1 MKKIFLLLTLLI
13 AALPSLAAMYEVRM
27 WGSEERQFA
36 LSYVAK
42 NVYQYD
48 FGELQTTDSGWGS
61 GNLIEKPD
69 DESGWVWLKGD
80 FHVYADGMLHKVNAS
95 GENFTINDGFQF
107 QYITLYLTHEDSAN
121 EPGYMLQFT
130 KDNPNIVS
138 LEPTSTILEVWP
150 NNATTIYN
158 NLPSYYV
165 GSSGWG
171 ERRAEFVKTSDDQYR
186 IDFGKEITIAND
198 NEHFIFI
205 IDGKYLGGVN
215 TATTTTA
222 EDGSTATTYTSRS
235 DMANNTWYDLSEG
248 TGDVYLPA
256 GFTFRYITINNNRV
270 IFEKSLNSYYFYQY
284 TWENTALSNAL
295 YGAESSGTH
304 RKKMEQVSDN
314 DSETIYEIDLGGIV
328 AVNHGEEFRI
338 LYDGLNPR
346 YCCVDNVNTWIKADV
361 NYNRMGYVDAP
372 YRVRKIQLKV
382 EKSTGDHYVMFA
394 TDAEQQFGSELYV
407 LGADAGATLQ
417 SAVARFKTR
426 KVEENPYP
434 LFARVNSTTWEL
446 DFGEAITIPAN
457 EETKLALMPI
467 DESGDNVYNANYF
480 GYDGAPAWVF
490 KGGFTVT
497 STNID
502 NWVRNNA
509 NTITINSASDFT
521 FRSIRLTVNPD
532 FDQSAEVSESNWRYR
547 LNFVN
552 EENATPAYLFH
563 FYWNNDPVSN
573 AANFGDYCTGDHMT
587 RFVDASATYGAG
599 VYEID
604 FGKTIT
610 SSQYN
615 EPFNIYAYNSV
626 ADTYERYACNITKA
640 DTWVSA
646 VKDAAESRASQLTFS
661 KILLKVTEDATTGE
675 KTIYVNYSNG
685 EMPKG
690 SDYALHMSFDSNRNS
705 FWNGLL
711 SSGWPLVEEV
721 EGNSNSKKV
730 IFQPTKDEDIY
741 EIDFGKS
748 ITIGEAGQEEVFFN
762 YRNAE
767 GTWNP
772 SMPGDFVVTAA
783 NVDRYNTVLNG
794 SDNGTDD
801 YIYLQSGL
809 TIRKIFLKVQRNEAG
824 EVIGYGLN
832 FATGTDNID
841 LKKHL
846 LYMWHGE
853 PEEALVGS
861 PVVIEYNNGQMH
873 AGFQSH
879 LVNEND
885 NITGEENIE
894 LYEIDLGKQVEVKYV
909 IQLCLST
916 YNYSIWNDYR
926 FNARQTGVFIDAN
939 HKDEAPYDGNSKI
952 KAGLKFRTIFLRVD
966 NKGTDD
972 HGDDTYQIYLSEGTS
987 IDMEAG
993 EQAAYDTKDYALS
1006 IGKEGTNRGELYD
1019 ALKATDTDELLIPFG
1034 QHAGNEKIHELN
1046 LGRTI
1051 TTTKEERLDLVID
1064 GNVSGKGA
1072 TISVANTY
1080 VKLEDGEIVVPA
1092 GISYSR
1098 ILLQVSGENNDNY
1111 QIYFANGET
1120 PEDFN
1125 LSRYHKVPALKV
1137 WRNGDDND
1145 PNFSG
1150 GLFNLDGRAHNG
1162 ESGTVR
1168 YYDFTAVEGNPN
1180 VFYMNFSEPVYV
1192 NSMWNNRVH
1201 IDRFNIM
1208 DEDGYDVA
1216 IGQQGGQFFYAN
1228 KWWGAN
1234 PRMMNDDGTFVK
1246 TPFQV
1251 PTIGDLGYAEG
1262 VNTKMTQAI
1271 YGITIFK
1278 IIGKKFDTYAQTVV
1292 NSNIYYVYFNTDP
1305 ERYNGQTLPYEMT
1318 CPIVLNVFDKDAA
1331 KITETPEIYNY
1342 DAENDSFAESTFFAA
1357 DAAGNATVTTGTAE
1371 EPVTVYHTNN
1381 VAPKFYGSSNS
1392 LQVMLRDS
1400 EQGGKNSEAQSDR
1413 FALYYVDFK
1422 NNIYP
1427 SDCQMEFVDVTG
1439 TQKWPANFGN
1449 DALRPNKLSNY
1460 YTGRW
1465 VNTSAIATVALTD
1478 DITKAMGATN
1488 DLHINNDGAPSYRVV
1503 LETTPDQARFMIQN
1517 PLSNLTSV
1525 PDNEYLPTTEETNQ
1539 DNSSRVIYPGS
1550 DLSWNNLHLSGKDL
1564 YNKVTYT
1571 IGEQTYTTY
1580 VKVPYPSA
1588 EDIAELQANPVDES
1602 LQLEGE
1608 VVAPFE
1614 LGQILLDPYAA
1625 STFQVEAIYV
1635 TEGTEVDLT
1644 AADPFAEVNDK
1655 SVFPSGEEDILT
1667 EIPVA
1672 EMGGITADNLKR
1684 GSEGNAGYKAD
1695 IVWTPAEENDYPRYY
1710 SAQRQDVTPG
1720 AENTEEVVVHS
1731 STLNYGGATGDEVR
1745 YYSEGSEELTFT
1757 EAPYMV
1763 TGATPWWTTDGDVTI
1778 EYEAT
1783 MTYTFAYPSGQ
1794 PQLVGT
1800 DVTLTDGDYATA
1812 KEGYTVTKDTSGA
1825 VTTTAAFNSNT
1836 TTTGVDD
1843 VVSQDVEIY
1852 AENRTLYIVGTY
1864 MEAGVY
1870 AASGALIYAGCDREI
1885 SLDAAGVYIVRVGS
1899 IVKKISIR

>member
-1 MKKIFLLLTLLI
+1 MNKIGNE
-13 AALPSLAAMYEVRM
+13 A
-27 WGSEERQFA
+27 
-36 LSYVAK
+36 
-42 NVYQYD
+42 VY
-48 FGELQTTDSGWGS
+48 
-61 GNLIEKPD
+61 
-69 DESGWVWLKGD
+69 
-80 FHVYADGMLHKVNAS
+80 
-95 GENFTINDGFQF
+95 
-107 QYITLYLTHEDSAN
+107 
-121 EPGYMLQFT
+121 
-130 KDNPNIVS
+130 
-138 LEPTSTILEVWP
+138 LEVWP
-150 NNATTIYN
+150 GNATTVYN

-165 GSSGWG
+165 GTSGWG
-171 ERRAEFVKTSDDQYR
+171 ERRAEFVETSDNWYR
-186 IDFGKEITIAND
+186 MDFGKEITIANPD
-198 NEHFIFI
+198 EHFVFVVN
-205 IDGKYLGGVN
+205 GKYLGGVN

-222 EDGSTATTYTSRS
+222 EDGSTTTTYTSRS
-235 DMANNTWYDLSEG
+235 DMANDTWYEM
-248 TGDVYLPA
+248 TENAGDIYLPV
-256 GFTFRYITINNNRV
+256 GFSFRYITIDNNRV
-270 IFEKSLNSYYFYQY
+270 IFEKTLGSAYFYQY
-284 TWENTALSNAL
+284 HWGNTPLSNAL
-295 YGAESSGTH
+295 LGAESNGTH
-304 RKKMEQVSDN
+304 RKAMNQVSDN
-314 DSETIYEIDLGGIV
+314 DTETIYEIDLGGVV
-328 AVNHGEEFRI
+328 AAYHGEEFRI

-346 YCCVDNVNTWIKADV
+346 YCCINNVNTWIKTEV
-361 NYNRMGYVDAP
+361 NYNRWSYVDAP
-372 YRVRKIQLKV
+372 YRVRKIRLKV

-394 TDAEQQFGSELYV
+394 TDAEQQFSSEFYELSI
-407 LGADAGATLQ
+407 DAGATAQ
-417 SAVARFKTR
+417 GAAARFTKTR
-426 KVEENPYP
+426 DGRP

-457 EETKLALMPI
+457 EETKLSLIPI
-467 DESGDNVYNANYF
+467 DEWADGVFNANYY
-480 GYDGAPAWVF
+480 GGDGASTDVF

-497 STNID
+497 STNAE

-509 NTITINSASDFT
+509 NSITINSGSDFT
-521 FRSIRLTVNPD
+521 FRSIRLTVNPN
-532 FDQSAEVSESNWRYR
+532 FNQSAEVSESNWRYR

-552 EENATPAYLFH
+552 EGNATPAYLFN

-573 AANFGDYCTGDHMT
+573 AANFGDYCFDHHLT
-587 RFVDASATYGAG
+587 RFVDASAKYGAG

-610 SSQYN
+610 SSPYN

-626 ADTYERYACNITKA
+626 TDTYERYACNIKVA

-646 VKDAAESRASQLTFS
+646 VKDAAEGTALQLTFS
-661 KILLKVTEDATTGE
+661 KILLKVTDDATTGE
-675 KTIYVNYSNG
+675 KTIYVNYSTG
-685 EMPKG
+685 EMPTG
-690 SDYALHMSFDSNRNS
+690 SDYALHMSFDTGRSS
-705 FWNGLL
+705 FWNGLI
-711 SSGWPLVEEV
+711 SSGWPLVEDIDD
-721 EGNSNSKKV
+721 NSNSKMV
-730 IFQPTKDEDIY
+730 IFQPTKDKDIY

-748 ITIGEAGQEEVFFN
+748 ITIGGPEQEMVFFN
-762 YRNAE
+762 YRNAD

-772 SMPGDFVVTAA
+772 NMPGDIVVTKA
-783 NVDRYNTVLNG
+783 NVDRYNPVLRGEDEG
-794 SDNGTDD
+794 SDD
-801 YIYLQSGL
+801 YIYLKPGL

-824 EVIGYGLN
+824 NVIGYGLN
-832 FATGTDNID
+832 FATGIDNID
-841 LKKHL
+841 LRKHI

-853 PEEALVGS
+853 PEDALLASGS
-861 PVVIEYNNGQMH
+861 PAIVELISGQMY

-885 NITGEENIE
+885 NITDEENIE
-894 LYEIDLGKQVEVKYV
+894 LYEIDLGQQVEVKYV
-909 IQLCLST
+909 IQLCLAT
-916 YNYSIWNDYR
+916 YNQTIWNDFR

-939 HKDEAPYDGNSKI
+939 HKDVAPYDGNSKI

-966 NKGTDD
+966 NNGTED

-993 EQAAYDTKDYALS
+993 EQAAYDTKDYALR
-1006 IGKEGTNRGELYD
+1006 IGKDGTNRGELYD

-1034 QHAGNEKIHELN
+1034 QHAGNEKIHEIN

-1051 TTTKEERLDLVID
+1051 TTTKEERFDLMID
-1064 GNVSGKGA
+1064 GAVSGKGA
-1072 TISVANTY
+1072 TISAANAY
-1080 VKLEDGEIVVPA
+1080 VKLESGEIVVPA

-1098 ILLQVSGENNDNY
+1098 ILLQVSGEGNDNY
-1111 QIYFANGET
+1111 QIYFANGAT

-1137 WRNGDDND
+1137 WRNGDEND

-1150 GLFNLDGRAHNG
+1150 GLFSLDNRDNNG

-1168 YYDFTAVEGNPN
+1168 YYNFTPVEGNPN
-1180 VFYMNFSEPVYV
+1180 VFYMKFDNPVYV
-1192 NSMWNNRVH
+1192 NTMWNNRVH

-1305 ERYNGQTLPYEMT
+1305 NRYDGQTLPYEMT

-1331 KITETPEIYNY
+1331 KITETPETYNY

-1357 DAAGNATVTTGTAE
+1357 DATGKATVTTGTAE

-1381 VAPKFYGSSNS
+1381 VAPKFYGGNS

-1400 EQGGKNSEAQSDR
+1400 EQGGSNSSEASDR
-1413 FALYYVDFK
+1413 FALYYVDFN

-1439 TQKWPANFGN
+1439 TQKWPADFGN

-1465 VNTSAIATVALTD
+1465 VNTSEIATVALAD

-1525 PDNEYLPTTEETNQ
+1525 PDNEYLPTTDEANQ
-1539 DNSSRVIYPGS
+1539 GNSSRVIYPGS

-1588 EDIAELQANPVDES
+1588 EELEELKANPVDES
-1602 LQLEGE
+1602 LQLDGE

-1635 TEGTEVDLT
+1635 PSGTAVDLA
-1644 AADPFAEVNDK
+1644 AADPFANVTDK

-1672 EMGGITADNLKR
+1672 EMGEITADNLKR
-1684 GSEGNAGYKAD
+1684 GTEGNAGYKAD
-1695 IVWTPAEENDYPRYY
+1695 ITWTPAEENDYPRYY

-1720 AENTEEVVVHS
+1720 AENTDEVVVHS
-1731 STLNYGGATGDEVR
+1731 STQNYGGADGDEVR
-1745 YYSEGSEELTFT
+1745 YYSEGDTELTFT

-1783 MTYTFAYPSGQ
+1783 MTYTFAYPSGK
-1794 PQLVGT
+1794 PELVGT
-1800 DVTLTDGDYATA
+1800 DVTLTNADYASA
-1812 KEGYTVTKDTSGA
+1812 KEGYTTKVDTSDA
-1825 VTTTAAFNSNT
+1825 VKTTAAFNGNT
-1836 TTTGVDD
+1836 QTTGIDGVESQE
-1843 VVSQDVEIY
+1843 VVIY
-1852 AENRTLYIVGTY
+1852 AENRTLYIAGTD
-1864 MEAGVY
+1864 MEAEVY
-1870 AASGALIYAGCDREI
+1870 AASGALIYAGSDREI
-1885 SLDAAGVYIVRVGS
+1885 SLDAAGVYIVRVGA
-1899 IVKKISIR
+1899 IVKKVSIR